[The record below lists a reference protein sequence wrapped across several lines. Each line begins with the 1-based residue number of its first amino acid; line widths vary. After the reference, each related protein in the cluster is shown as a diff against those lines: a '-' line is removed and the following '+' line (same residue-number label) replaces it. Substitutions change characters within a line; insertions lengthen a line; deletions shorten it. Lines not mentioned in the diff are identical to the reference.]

1 MPITLVLHDPDLGGS
16 EGETAFFD
24 AIFEVAP
31 THWRVRPDTTLIG
44 TDLSPAYLRDH
55 LRRALDR
62 TGAPLGFLLITPMA
76 AEAVWHELPPGGAEW
91 IESEQEE

>member
-24 AIFEVAP
+24 AIFEIAP

-62 TGAPLGFLLITPMA
+62 AGVPLGLLLVTPMDADA
-76 AEAVWHELPPGGAEW
+76 AWHGLPPEGEAW
-91 IESEQEE
+91 IASEAD